1 MSTSFVGT
9 PTMKETDGDK
19 VWYMNGQYHRE
30 DGPAIEFADGD
41 MEWWLNGQ
49 LHREDGPAIEWV
61 NDHSDGGKEW
71 YIPGNI
77 NKIDFFLIRLDEKS
91 RDIYVN
97 LICWHS

>member
-1 MSTSFVGT
+1 
-9 PTMKETDGDK
+9 MKETDGDK

-71 YIPGNI
+71 YIHG
-77 NKIDFFLIRLDEKS
+77 KKLSEEEHSSETTLVKS
-91 RDIYVN
+91 AI
-97 LICWHS
+97 